1 MHGVCYHMII
11 FMSLTSIFF
20 LKMNLK
26 MTLKMLPHYWSME
39 RSVSANHRERRAPH
53 HSIR

>member
-11 FMSLTSIFF
+11 FMSLLSFF
-20 LKMNLK
+20 KMNLK
-26 MTLKMLPHYWSME
+26 MTLKMRPHYWSME
-39 RSVSANHRERRAPH
+39 RSVSANRRERRAPH